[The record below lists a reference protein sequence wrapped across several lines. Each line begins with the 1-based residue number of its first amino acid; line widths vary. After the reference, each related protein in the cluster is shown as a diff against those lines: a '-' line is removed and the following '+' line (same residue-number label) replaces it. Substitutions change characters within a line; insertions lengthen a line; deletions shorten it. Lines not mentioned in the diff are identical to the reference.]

1 MEEHLND
8 KNRLSK
14 EWDDLC
20 KYQAEPNNTHVA
32 SREENMSKNR
42 YINILPCKSS
52 EKRLK
57 IKQY

>member
-52 EKRLK
+52 E
-57 IKQY
+57 